1 MIYLIYGSKEFLIK
15 KHINRLKNDFNDNDI
30 NTYDL
35 SVADLNNVID
45 DANTLSLFSDNKL
58 IICTNSHLFTASAK
72 ANTIL
77 EKYLENPNKQ
87 TTIIFTL
94 NTEKID
100 SRKKSVKLIKKIGSI
115 IECNDNSDIT
125 SFIKNEFKGYNI
137 TNKEIN
143 LLKNRVGNNL
153 DILSSEIEKIKIYKD
168 NNKTITEEDIIN
180 LTHKNID
187 TNIFT
192 LIEYIINNNKD
203 NALELY
209 YEMLKQNEEPIK
221 IVIILANQFR
231 IMYQA
236 KELLKRGLSEKDIA
250 DTLKI
255 HPYRVK
261 LALQNS
267 RNYDSKTL
275 LNYISELADID
286 IDIKTGKIDKSLAIE
301 LFILKK

>member
-1 MIYLIYGSKEFLIK
+1 MSLNNNYIFYISPNYEIYITDEFVLESQFMRIEIAK
-15 KHINRLKNDFNDNDI
+15 VLNLVDKYDWHKNDFNDNDI

-180 LTHKNID
+180 LTIENVHLWNGTVDPYLYTAKVSIIRNGEELDSISSSF
-187 TNIFT
+187 NLSIFSMS
-192 LIEYIINNNKD
+192 Y
-203 NALELY
+203 
-209 YEMLKQNEEPIK
+209 
-221 IVIILANQFR
+221 
-231 IMYQA
+231 
-236 KELLKRGLSEKDIA
+236 SE
-250 DTLKI
+250 
-255 HPYRVK
+255 
-261 LALQNS
+261 
-267 RNYDSKTL
+267 
-275 LNYISELADID
+275 
-286 IDIKTGKIDKSLAIE
+286 
-301 LFILKK
+301 